1 MRYFLSV
8 FLMATGLL
16 FGQQQPLKAS
26 VVVIEDSLITKA
38 FTLKMEAD
46 KERYASYEFTI
57 QLFYGNYEGAQRTLK
72 SIARIAPDLQP
83 DLSFETPNYKVQVGP
98 FKKRSEAK
106 SRLQEL
112 KQHYRGAFLL
122 EPKMEH

>member
-8 FLMATGLL
+8 FFVASTLL
-16 FGQQQPLKAS
+16 FGQQQPINTT
-26 VVVIEDSLITKA
+26 VVVIEDSLVNKA
-38 FTLKMEAD
+38 FALKMEAD

-57 QLFYGNYEGAQRTLK
+57 QLYYGDYGGAQRTLK
-72 SIARIAPDLQP
+72 SIARIAPDLKS

-122 EPKMEH
+122 EPKMQY

>member
-1 MRYFLSV
+1 
-8 FLMATGLL
+8 
-16 FGQQQPLKAS
+16 
-26 VVVIEDSLITKA
+26 
-38 FTLKMEAD
+38 MEAD

-57 QLFYGNYEGAQRTLK
+57 QLYYGDYGGAQRTLK
-72 SIARIAPDLQP
+72 SIARIAPDLKP

-122 EPKMEH
+122 EPKMQY

>member
-8 FLMATGLL
+8 FFVASTLL
-16 FGQQQPLKAS
+16 FGQQQPINTT
-26 VVVIEDSLITKA
+26 VVVIEDSLVSKA
-38 FTLKMEAD
+38 FALKMEAD

-57 QLFYGNYEGAQRTLK
+57 QLYYGDYGGAQRTLK
-72 SIARIAPDLQP
+72 GIARIAPDLKP

-122 EPKMEH
+122 EPKMQY

>member
-8 FLMATGLL
+8 FFVASTLL
-16 FGQQQPLKAS
+16 FGQQQPINTT
-26 VVVIEDSLITKA
+26 VVVIEDSLVSKA
-38 FTLKMEAD
+38 FALKMEAD
-46 KERYASYEFTI
+46 KERYASYKFTI
-57 QLFYGNYEGAQRTLK
+57 QLYYGDYGGAQRTLK
-72 SIARIAPDLQP
+72 SIAWIAPDLKP

-106 SRLQEL
+106 SRLKEL

-122 EPKMEH
+122 EPKMQY

>member
-1 MRYFLSV
+1 
-8 FLMATGLL
+8 MANGLL

-38 FTLKMEAD
+38 FTLKIEAD

-57 QLFYGNYEGAQRTLK
+57 QLFYGDYEGAQRILK
-72 SIARIAPDLQP
+72 SIAHIAPDLKP

-98 FKKRSEAK
+98 FKKHSEAK
-106 SRLQEL
+106 SRFQEL

-122 EPKMEH
+122 EPKMQH

>member
-8 FLMATGLL
+8 FFIATGLL
-16 FGQQQPLKAS
+16 FGRQQPLKAS
-26 VVVIEDSLITKA
+26 VVVIEDSLITKS

-122 EPKMEH
+122 EPKMQH

>member
-8 FLMATGLL
+8 FFVASTLL
-16 FGQQQPLKAS
+16 FGQQQPINTT
-26 VVVIEDSLITKA
+26 VVVIEDSLVSKA
-38 FTLKMEAD
+38 FALKMEAD
-46 KERYASYEFTI
+46 KERYTSYEFTI
-57 QLFYGNYEGAQRTLK
+57 QLYYGDYGGAQRTLK
-72 SIARIAPDLQP
+72 SIARIAPDLKP

-122 EPKMEH
+122 EPKMQY